1 MKKTRMVCSAIVASL
16 FIIGGCGG
24 NTDNDDLTIENESTF
39 EGTSVSLDGDDYFI
53 EQDEISM
60 NHIHG
65 LGFAGNEN
73 IIYFATDHGLI
84 LYDNGKWFETDQEQ
98 NDYLDFNAVEGGFY
112 ASIQQDENTNF
123 DVENRLG
130 LVKSVDGGK
139 NVDHLDLLDETD
151 FRVVGTS
158 YYTNA
163 VYIYNIEPNNR
174 MEETGL
180 YYTLDDGDT
189 WTKSAMQGL
198 PDVSNDEGNHHDF
211 VLSVHPRNENALVIG
226 TDDGLFLSDDY
237 GDHFHKS
244 ELDLPITSLAS
255 HEDDVLAAVSTGEME
270 LVRLRSEGD
279 TIPVELPRLD
289 EQDQIQYISVNPND
303 DHEIVVTTFSGDSYH
318 TLDHG
323 VTWVMIMEDFET
335 AKVLPY

>member
-1 MKKTRMVCSAIVASL
+1 MVCSAIVASL
-16 FIIGGCGG
+16 FILGGCGG
-24 NTDNDDLTIENESTF
+24 NTDNDDLTIENESNF

-53 EQDEISM
+53 EQDEIST

-84 LYDNGKWFETDQEQ
+84 LYDNGKWFGTDQEQ
-98 NDYLDFNAVEGGFY
+98 NDYLDFSAVEGGFY
-112 ASIQQDENTNF
+112 ASVHQDENKNF

-139 NVDHLDLLDETD
+139 NVDHLDLLDEKD
-151 FRVVGTS
+151 FRVAGTS

-163 VYIYNIEPNNR
+163 VYVYNFEPNNR
-174 MEETGL
+174 MGETGL

-189 WTKSAMQGL
+189 WTKSDMQGL

-211 VLSVHPRNENALVIG
+211 VLSVHPRNENTVVIG

-237 GDHFHKS
+237 GDHFRES
-244 ELDLPITSLAS
+244 ELDLPITSLAF
-255 HEDDVLAAVSTGEME
+255 HEDDVLAAVWTGEME

-303 DHEIVVTTFSGDSYH
+303 DHDIVFTTFSGDSYH